1 VCIYTHREV
10 AKRTIVLHL
19 SRVRGHW
26 SLTSVCSYELASV
39 CARVCTTGPL
49 IHHSPLG
56 KSSLHPLV
64 QDSGACYYTSTTTTT
79 TAPFNQSNTRRRLC
93 TSIKVYGGVGN
104 RPRSIVLKAWVCFI
118 YGRTVYL
125 VYPRV
130 SMMGEFGGGGDRS
143 WGPLYVYTRILT
155 DEHFFFAENQLF
167 HRKNLRRYR
176 VHYCSNDEYC
186 VYIYIY
192 IVYVPSLYHTLR
204 KLIFGNE

>member
-1 VCIYTHREV
+1 MCIYTHRGV

-39 CARVCTTGPL
+39 CARLCTTGPL

-130 SMMGEFGGGGDRS
+130 SMMGEFGGGRGLEGHYMCIR
-143 WGPLYVYTRILT
+143 VYWPTNI
-155 DEHFFFAENQLF
+155 FFFCWKSTFSHE
-167 HRKNLRRYR
+167 K
-176 VHYCSNDEYC
+176 STP
-186 VYIYIY
+186 I
-192 IVYVPSLYHTLR
+192 
-204 KLIFGNE
+204 

>member
-1 VCIYTHREV
+1 MCIYTHREV

-130 SMMGEFGGGGDRS
+130 SMMGEFGGGVIGLGGHYMCIR
-143 WGPLYVYTRILT
+143 VY
-155 DEHFFFAENQLF
+155 
-167 HRKNLRRYR
+167 
-176 VHYCSNDEYC
+176 
-186 VYIYIY
+186 
-192 IVYVPSLYHTLR
+192 
-204 KLIFGNE
+204 